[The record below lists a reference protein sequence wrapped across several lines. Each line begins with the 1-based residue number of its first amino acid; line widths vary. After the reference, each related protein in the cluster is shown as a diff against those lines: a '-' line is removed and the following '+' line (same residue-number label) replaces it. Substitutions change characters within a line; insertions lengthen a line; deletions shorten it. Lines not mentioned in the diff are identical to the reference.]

1 MGKKNEAARM
11 LANLNGPW
19 SNAACMGYCL
29 IAMRRANLRPGAQ
42 RRVLMVLEQCTM
54 SAWKTPKKQAMPIR
68 RDKDMERFV
77 IVMPV
82 DTSAYLL
89 PCDDGDTC
97 KLETLQKLVG
107 GPIEMADTC
116 LAASWAR
123 EDVDSIQMAVN
134 EEGLLQE
141 LPYNEHATDLYAFNY
156 MSSIVGPAVLMAA
169 RGDELIGFAKSVAES
184 ICAEWEVPLEAPGE
198 GERFQTF
205 NPD

>member
-1 MGKKNEAARM
+1 
-11 LANLNGPW
+11 
-19 SNAACMGYCL
+19 
-29 IAMRRANLRPGAQ
+29 
-42 RRVLMVLEQCTM
+42 
-54 SAWKTPKKQAMPIR
+54 
-68 RDKDMERFV
+68 MERYV
-77 IVMPV
+77 IVIPADEEQKARLV
-82 DTSAYLL
+82 R
-89 PCDDGDTC
+89 CDDGDTC

-141 LPYNEHATDLYAFNY
+141 LPCNEHATDLYAFNY

>member
-1 MGKKNEAARM
+1 
-11 LANLNGPW
+11 
-19 SNAACMGYCL
+19 
-29 IAMRRANLRPGAQ
+29 
-42 RRVLMVLEQCTM
+42 
-54 SAWKTPKKQAMPIR
+54 
-68 RDKDMERFV
+68 MERFV

-169 RGDELIGFAKSVAES
+169 RGRRADRLCKVGGREHLRRVGDSAGSDRYGRV
-184 ICAEWEVPLEAPGE
+184 L
-198 GERFQTF
+198 
-205 NPD
+205 PDL

>member
-1 MGKKNEAARM
+1 
-11 LANLNGPW
+11 
-19 SNAACMGYCL
+19 
-29 IAMRRANLRPGAQ
+29 
-42 RRVLMVLEQCTM
+42 
-54 SAWKTPKKQAMPIR
+54 
-68 RDKDMERFV
+68 MERFV

-82 DTSAYLL
+82 DPSAYLL

-107 GPIEMADTC
+107 GPIEMADT
-116 LAASWAR
+116 WAR

-184 ICAEWEVPLEAPGE
+184 ICTEWKIPLEALGE

>member
-42 RRVLMVLEQCTM
+42 RRVLMVLE
-54 SAWKTPKKQAMPIR
+54 
-68 RDKDMERFV
+68 
-77 IVMPV
+77 
-82 DTSAYLL
+82 
-89 PCDDGDTC
+89 
-97 KLETLQKLVG
+97 
-107 GPIEMADTC
+107 
-116 LAASWAR
+116 
-123 EDVDSIQMAVN
+123 
-134 EEGLLQE
+134 
-141 LPYNEHATDLYAFNY
+141 HATDLYAFNY

-184 ICAEWEVPLEAPGE
+184 ICTEWKIPLEALGE

>member
-1 MGKKNEAARM
+1 MTARYM
-11 LANLNGPW
+11 IYLPADAPGR
-19 SNAACMGYCL
+19 L
-29 IAMRRANLRPGAQ
+29 IRCN
-42 RRVLMVLEQCTM
+42 
-54 SAWKTPKKQAMPIR
+54 
-68 RDKDMERFV
+68 
-77 IVMPV
+77 
-82 DTSAYLL
+82 
-89 PCDDGDTC
+89 DGDTC
-97 KLETLQKLVG
+97 KLETLQQLVG
-107 GPIEMADTC
+107 GLIETADSC
-116 LAASWAR
+116 LEPDWAR
-123 EDVDSIQMAVN
+123 EPVDSIKLIVN

>member
-1 MGKKNEAARM
+1 
-11 LANLNGPW
+11 
-19 SNAACMGYCL
+19 
-29 IAMRRANLRPGAQ
+29 
-42 RRVLMVLEQCTM
+42 
-54 SAWKTPKKQAMPIR
+54 
-68 RDKDMERFV
+68 MERFV

-141 LPYNEHATDLYAFNY
+141 LPCNEHATDLYAFNY

-198 GERFQTF
+198 GERFRPLTRT
-205 NPD
+205 DRRREWTVKAGR